1 MRCGYVVRQHG
12 CPALS
17 GKEEQEMSRAR
28 TRESKKAHEPLTR
41 TVSKRALLV
50 LERQIMAINPR
61 E

>member
-1 MRCGYVVRQHG
+1 MRQHG